1 MNKLTILFLSLL
13 FLSSINAQKKETKP
27 FSEYNKTIDSLMQ
40 ISSDRGIF
48 NGNIL
53 VTRNDSLVYQKSF
66 GYTDAS
72 GQTKLTKNSIFN
84 IGSIGKELNAVSIVM
99 LIEKGKLQFNDKLSQ
114 FNLGLPAWSEKV
126 TIKHLLNYVSG
137 IPQIDYDNVKNEKD
151 ILEDLQH
158 LPNLQFEPGTNYN
171 YNNNS
176 IFLQK
181 RIIESVTKK
190 TYQEFVIENIIAP
203 LKMKN
208 VVFDPGYDYPNKTS
222 CFDVDKINCDEIF
235 SSKDRFWVSIDDL
248 NKWITALHNNKLIS
262 RTSLELLLQN
272 QYFKNKE
279 CSLGASHNSF
289 ALHLHGGQSR
299 QFEAAFMSEFKD
311 DLNIILMSNN
321 KSKGFEI
328 IQSLHNI
335 MKGKSFSL
343 PKKSIYRQIRNK
355 CFKNIDLGIE
365 YYYELKK
372 NNLNTYSF
380 KNPKELNG
388 LGSDLLS
395 SKKINESIKIFKLA
409 VSEFPNNANLYGSLG
424 KAYYSNEEYDLALES
439 YKTAIKLGGTGANA
453 KKMIDK
459 INSFIKK

>member
-1 MNKLTILFLSLL
+1 MNKFITLFLSLS
-13 FLSSINAQKKETKP
+13 FLGFINAQEIETQP
-27 FSEYNKTIDSLMQ
+27 FFKYNKTIDSLMQ

-53 VTRNDSLVYQKSF
+53 VTRNDSLVYQKSL
-66 GYTDAS
+66 GYTDGS
-72 GQTKLTKNSIFN
+72 QQTKLTKKSIFN
-84 IGSIGKELNAVSIVM
+84 IGSIGKEFNAVSIVM
-99 LIEKGKLQFNDKLSQ
+99 LIEKGQLHFDDKLSK
-114 FNLGLPAWSEKV
+114 FGLGLPAWSEKV

-137 IPQIDYDNVKNEKD
+137 IPRIDYDNVENEKD
-151 ILEDLQH
+151 ILEDLQL
-158 LPNLQFEPGTNYN
+158 LPNLMFEPGTKYN

-190 TYQEFVIENIIAP
+190 TYQEFITENIISP

-208 VVFDPGYDYPNKTS
+208 VVFDPDFDYSNRTR
-222 CFDVDKINCDEIF
+222 CFDVHKTNCKEA
-235 SSKDRFWVSIDDL
+235 SPSKDWLWVSINDL

-262 RTSLELLLQN
+262 RESLELLLVN

-279 CSLGASHNSF
+279 SSLGTSYNSF

-343 PKKSIYRQIRNK
+343 PKRSIYRQIRSK
-355 CFKNIDLGIE
+355 CHENIDLGIKS
-365 YYYELKK
+365 YYDLKESSLDIYDFEDSNELKK
-372 NNLNTYSF
+372 
-380 KNPKELNG
+380 
-388 LGSDLLS
+388 LGYDLLT
-395 SKKINESIKIFKLA
+395 SKKINQSIEIFKLA
-409 VSEFPNNANLYGSLG
+409 ISEFPENSKLYDSL
-424 KAYYSNEEYDLALES
+424 AEVYYTNKQYELALLN
-439 YKTAIKLGGTGANA
+439 YKKSLELNPKNTNA
-453 KKMIDK
+453 EEMINKISKK
-459 INSFIKK
+459 